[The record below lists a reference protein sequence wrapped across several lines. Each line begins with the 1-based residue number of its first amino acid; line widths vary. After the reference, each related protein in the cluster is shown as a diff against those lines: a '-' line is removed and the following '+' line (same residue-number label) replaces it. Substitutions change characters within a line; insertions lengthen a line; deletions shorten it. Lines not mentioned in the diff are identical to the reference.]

1 MKKTFFN
8 HDSSARFDIRIIKLR
23 SKLGYEG
30 YGVFWAVLELLF
42 NEENKLCVSDYYD
55 LAYGLQCEPEILI
68 QVIEDFDLFVI
79 EDGCFYSRRLHS
91 HIEEINLKSQKAK
104 ESVNKRW
111 SDTNA
116 IRTHNDSNTS
126 KVKKSISKV
135 KKSIEDRIEAFKNA
149 IHSIKDISD
158 EDKNDFFLYWS
169 ELNKSN
175 TNPKMRWELCKT
187 WSLNLRLKRWINN
200 GFNKNTKSK
209 YLDYYDEYAYKK
221 LDETSRKEYTDYL
234 KSLGYETV
242 YSPTAG
248 TTWRK
253 KHKV

>member
-8 HDSSARFDIRIIKLR
+8 HDSNARNDLKLIKLR
-23 SKLGYEG
+23 KHGGWEF
-30 YGVFWAVLELLF
+30 YGIYFAILELLF
-42 NEENKLCVSDYYD
+42 SEENKLCIEDYET
-55 LAYGLQCEPEILI
+55 LAFGLQCDTDKLK

-79 EDGCFYSRRLHS
+79 EGKCFYSKRLYE
-91 HIEEINLKSQKAK
+91 HIEEINLKSKKAK

-111 SDTNA
+111 SNTNV
-116 IRTHNDSNTS
+116 IQTNNDSNTS

-135 KKSIEDRIEAFKNA
+135 NKSIEDRIEAFRNA

-158 EDKNDFFLYWS
+158 EDKNDFFAYWT
-169 ELNKSN
+169 EKNKSGSKYRAEMER
-175 TNPKMRWELCKT
+175 TFSIP
-187 WSLNLRLKRWINN
+187 LRLKRWSSNN
-200 GFNKNTKSK
+200 FNKNSKSK

-253 KHKV
+253 KQKI

>member
-8 HDSSARFDIRIIKLR
+8 HDSNARNDLKLIKLR
-23 SKLGYEG
+23 KCGGWEY
-30 YGVFWAVLELLF
+30 YGIYFAILELLF
-42 NEENKLCVSDYYD
+42 SEENKLCIEDYET
-55 LAYGLQCEPEILI
+55 LAFGLQCDTDKLK

-79 EDGCFYSRRLHS
+79 EGNCFYSKRLYE
-91 HIEEINLKSQKAK
+91 HIEEINLKSKKAK

-111 SDTNA
+111 SNTNV
-116 IRTHNDSNTS
+116 IQTNNDSNTS

-135 KKSIEDRIEAFKNA
+135 NKSIEDRIKAFKNA

-158 EDKNDFFLYWS
+158 EDKNDFFLYWT
-169 ELNKSN
+169 ERNKSGS
-175 TNPKMRWELCKT
+175 KFRAEMQKT
-187 WSLNLRLKRWINN
+187 FDINLRLKRWASN
-200 GFNKNTKSK
+200 GFNKNTKTK

-221 LDETSRKEYTDYL
+221 LDETSRKEYTDHL
-234 KSLGYETV
+234 ISLGFETV

>member
-8 HDSSARFDIRIIKLR
+8 HDSNARNDLKLIKLR
-23 SKLGYEG
+23 KFGGWEY
-30 YGVFWAVLELLF
+30 YGIYFAILELLF
-42 NEENKLCVSDYYD
+42 SEENKLCIEDFET
-55 LAYGLQCEPEILI
+55 LAFGLQCDTDKLK

-79 EDGCFYSRRLHS
+79 EGNCFYSKRLFE

-104 ESVNKRW
+104 ESINKRW
-111 SDTNA
+111 SNTNV
-116 IRTHNDSNTS
+116 IQTNNDSNTS

-135 KKSIEDRIEAFKNA
+135 NKSIEDRIEAFKNA

-158 EDKNDFFLYWS
+158 QDKNDFFAYWT
-169 ELNKSN
+169 ERNKSGS
-175 TNPKMRWELCKT
+175 KFRAEMQKT
-187 WSLNLRLKRWINN
+187 FDINLRLKRWASN
-200 GFNKNTKSK
+200 GFNKNSKSK

-221 LDETSRKEYTDYL
+221 LDETSRKEYTDHL
-234 KSLGYETV
+234 ISLGYETV

-253 KHKV
+253 KYKV